1 MLALLFKKNLT
12 YDLKHGKHSD
22 LDFDNNMQENER
34 CENVQK
40 LLICI
45 FLLCYVIIKSI
56 TLPHNIFISLFNFGY
71 IFLSVVNN
79 FFLIIQ
85 VITSVV
91 VGLTLFASLILIV
104 GACGNVKSKCPYVL
118 AAIFQFFGGM

>member
-1 MLALLFKKNLT
+1 MK
-12 YDLKHGKHSD
+12 G
-22 LDFDNNMQENER
+22 
-34 CENVQK
+34 CGNVQK

-45 FLLCYVIIKSI
+45 WYVIIKSI
-56 TLPHNIFISLFNFGY
+56 TLPYNILISFLFNFGY

>member
-1 MLALLFKKNLT
+1 MPLT
-12 YDLKHGKHSD
+12 RTS
-22 LDFDNNMQENER
+22 
-34 CENVQK
+34 
-40 LLICI
+40 
-45 FLLCYVIIKSI
+45 
-56 TLPHNIFISLFNFGY
+56 TLPHNIHISIFFNLSD
-71 IFLSVVNN
+71 IFLPVVNN